1 MLQVWVPSLS
11 HIFLVRCLIKHTG
24 YLYLVLPRASQFTK
38 PVITTAQ
45 SNTIF
50 FALHKTDLLLK
61 LRINIF
67 KWWVQI
73 SSRILFHNFVL
84 LNCAQ
89 GLYRRLSLYIIW
101 RRLGNKSWSPCSSTK
116 IKNSLDAFSKSVAF
130 TLTAHMSTI
139 KMITSL
145 PNLCFLWS

>member
-1 MLQVWVPSLS
+1 VLSLS
-11 HIFLVRCLIKHTG
+11 HIFLVRCPIKHTG
-24 YLYLVLPRASQFTK
+24 YLYLLLPRASQFTI

-50 FALHKTDLLLK
+50 FALYKTNLLLK
-61 LRINIF
+61 FRINIF
-67 KWWVQI
+67 KWWVQM

-89 GLYRRLSLYIIW
+89 DLYRRLCSYIIW
-101 RRLGNKSWSPCSSTK
+101 LRPGNKSWSPYSSTK

-130 TLTAHMSTI
+130 TLPAHISTI

-145 PNLCFLWS
+145 PNLRFLWS

>member
-1 MLQVWVPSLS
+1 MLQLWVPSLS

-24 YLYLVLPRASQFTK
+24 YLYLLLPRASQFTM
-38 PVITTAQ
+38 PVITT
-45 SNTIF
+45 NTIF
-50 FALHKTDLLLK
+50 CALHKTNLLLK

-67 KWWVQI
+67 KWWVQM

-89 GLYRRLSLYIIW
+89 DLYRRLCSYIIW
-101 RRLGNKSWSPCSSTK
+101 LRPGNKSWSPYSSTK
-116 IKNSLDAFSKSVAF
+116 IKNSFDAFSKSVAF
-130 TLTAHMSTI
+130 TLPAHISTI

-145 PNLCFLWS
+145 PNLCFLLS